1 MRRSRIYPLDRR
13 AYVEKIFI
21 ADLHQV
27 LVVYGVFGLAYLAN
41 MTLSLYQNIVN
52 SKENFNLT
60 KLRKG
65 LVQFVVLV
73 FGTLLLVISVDL
85 LVNVT
90 GLNQNEFSEV
100 ISVAAI
106 LLTIGM
112 AIVKYIKE
120 AYITL
125 QDILNK

>member
-1 MRRSRIYPLDRR
+1 MGK
-13 AYVEKIFI
+13 VFI

-27 LVVYGVFGLAYLAN
+27 VVVYGVFLLAYLAN

-52 SKENFNLT
+52 AKENFSLA
-60 KLRKG
+60 KLKKG
-65 LVQFVVLV
+65 LIQFVVLV

-90 GLNQNEFSEV
+90 GFNQNEFSEV
-100 ISVAAI
+100 ISVTAI
-106 LLTIGM
+106 LLTVGM

>member
-1 MRRSRIYPLDRR
+1 M
-13 AYVEKIFI
+13 EKIFI

-27 LVVYGVFGLAYLAN
+27 VVVYGVFGVAYLAN